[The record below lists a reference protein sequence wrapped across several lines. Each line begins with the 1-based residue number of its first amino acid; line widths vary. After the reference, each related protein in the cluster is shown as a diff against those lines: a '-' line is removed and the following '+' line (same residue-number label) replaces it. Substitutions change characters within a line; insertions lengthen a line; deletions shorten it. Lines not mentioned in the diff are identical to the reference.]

1 MRDKLHHKS
10 AEETILVSWF
20 EYTAS
25 FSTKSLKDDARI
37 GGSISEDVRRVWSA
51 AKQKGCKYEKGH
63 NAQNSKLAK
72 CLAMDSR
79 RK

>member
-1 MRDKLHHKS
+1 MIIWHHKN
-10 AEETILVSWF
+10 AARTILKMGF

-25 FSTKSLKDDARI
+25 LSTKSLKVAFVF
-37 GGSISEDVRRVWSA
+37 GGSISEHVRRVWSA